1 MNQQQVSKMSYNPD
15 NLKKLV
21 AVDIAQVMIDYC
33 SIQPDIDYSKLQAA
47 ELVAQKMDLERL
59 ITKANVARCMD
70 PNYRDTPPSSA
81 DLELRELVLI
91 PLAYYTYA
99 RALEMFAGT
108 LTDSGYSIEPGAST
122 KGEAGNTA
130 NAYKA
135 TAVTFMEDVLD
146 FLKAET
152 PTIQKP
158 DIKKKV
164 PSIRTFGGQENRASN

>member
-1 MNQQQVSKMSYNPD
+1 MSYNPE
-15 NLKKLV
+15 NEKILI
-21 AVDIAQVMIDYC
+21 AVDIAQVMMDYC
-33 SIQPDIDYSKLQAA
+33 SIQPDIDYTKLQAA
-47 ELVAQKMDLERL
+47 EFIAQSIDLKRL
-59 ITKANVARCMD
+59 IGKDNVARCID
-70 PNYRDTPPSSA
+70 PANRTLPIPPEDT
-81 DLELRELVLI
+81 ELRNLVLI

-130 NAYKA
+130 NSYRAI
-135 TAVTFMEDVLD
+135 AVEFMDDVLD

-158 DIKKKV
+158 DVKKTV